1 LIKTKQFRIFNDL
14 ISSSNITKTFKE
26 ECILQKL
33 CANDNELNPIYSSLN
48 TINLKDEALQ
58 LFMRN
63 NFDSISNN
71 QKLNIL
77 HTENVFNH
85 NDNNYISNQVNDIAS
100 DEVDDHYDLNAYIK
114 INSDLIND
122 IINLENMVKTLTND
136 QKEVTDYIKK
146 ILIIKC

>member
-1 LIKTKQFRIFNDL
+1 VSFHFT
-14 ISSSNITKTFKE
+14 
-26 ECILQKL
+26 
-33 CANDNELNPIYSSLN
+33 
-48 TINLKDEALQ
+48 
-58 LFMRN
+58 
-63 NFDSISNN
+63 
-71 QKLNIL
+71 
-77 HTENVFNH
+77 H
-85 NDNNYISNQVNDIAS
+85 NCISNQVNDIAS

>member
-1 LIKTKQFRIFNDL
+1 MYTA
-14 ISSSNITKTFKE
+14 
-26 ECILQKL
+26 KL
-33 CANDNELNPIYSSLN
+33 WANDNELNPIYSSLN

-58 LFMRN
+58 LFMRI

-71 QKLNIL
+71 QKFNIL
-77 HTENVFNH
+77 YTENVVNQ

-136 QKEVTDYIKK
+136 QKEVSYYIKK

>member
-1 LIKTKQFRIFNDL
+1 M
-14 ISSSNITKTFKE
+14 
-26 ECILQKL
+26 
-33 CANDNELNPIYSSLN
+33 
-48 TINLKDEALQ
+48 EALQ

-63 NFDSISNN
+63 NFYSISNN

-77 HTENVFNH
+77 YTENVFNH

-100 DEVDDHYDLNAYIK
+100 GEVEEHYDLSTYIR

-146 ILIIKC
+146 NIDNQMLIFLSGEGEISYIICC